1 MNNQM
6 TVKQLLKLC
15 QEEVKKG
22 NGDKFIVVADDNEGN
37 GYHGMFYGFT
47 DAIEVKEGLK
57 VFGSS
62 LEDEIYDSCYTKPEE
77 IIILG

>member
-22 NGDKFIVVADDNEGN
+22 NGNKFIVVADDNEGN
-37 GYHGMFYGFT
+37 GYHGMFYGFS
-47 DAIEVKEGLK
+47 DAMEMEADLQEYGDSIENQ
-57 VFGSS
+57 
-62 LEDEIYDSCYTKPEE
+62 IYDSCYTKPEE

>member
-1 MNNQM
+1 MNRQM

-22 NGDKFIVVADDNEGN
+22 NGDKFIVIADDNEGN

-47 DAIEVKEGLK
+47 DAMEMEEDLQY
-57 VFGSS
+57 FGDSVENQIS
-62 LEDEIYDSCYTKPEE
+62 DSCYTKLEE

>member
-6 TVKQLLKLC
+6 TVKQLLKFC

-37 GYHGMFYGFT
+37 GYHGMFYGFS
-47 DAIEVKEGLK
+47 DAMEMEAEAQ
-57 VFGSS
+57 VFGNSI
-62 LEDEIYDSCYTKPEE
+62 EGDIYDSCHTKPEE

>member
-1 MNNQM
+1 M

-22 NGDKFIVVADDNEGN
+22 NGDKFIVIADDNEGN

-47 DAIEVKEGLK
+47 DAMEMEEVLQN
-57 VFGSS
+57 FGES
-62 LEDEIYDSCYTKPEE
+62 LEHLVCDSCYDKPEE

>member
-1 MNNQM
+1 MNRQM

-37 GYHGMFYGFT
+37 GYHGMFYGFS
-47 DAIEVKEGLK
+47 DAMEMERDAQL
-57 VFGSS
+57 FGHSI
-62 LEDEIYDSCYTKPEE
+62 EDEIYDSCYTKPEE

>member
-37 GYHGMFYGFT
+37 GYHGMFYGFS
-47 DAIEVKEGLK
+47 DAMEMEADLQQYGDSVENQ
-57 VFGSS
+57 
-62 LEDEIYDSCYTKPEE
+62 IYDSCHTKPEE

>member
-1 MNNQM
+1 MNRQM
-6 TVKQLLKLC
+6 TVRKLLELC
-15 QEEVKKG
+15 KEEIKKG

-47 DAIEVKEGLK
+47 SAYDLDRELK
-57 VFGSS
+57 TFGDSV
-62 LEDEIYDSCYTKPEE
+62 ENQIYDSCYTNPEE

>member
-1 MNNQM
+1 MNSQM
-6 TVKQLLKLC
+6 TVKKLLKLC

-47 DAIEVKEGLK
+47 DAIELEADLK
-57 VFGSS
+57 DFGDSV
-62 LEDEIYDSCYTKPEE
+62 ENQIYDSCYTNPEE

>member
-37 GYHGMFYGFT
+37 
-47 DAIEVKEGLK
+47 V
-57 VFGSS
+57 
-62 LEDEIYDSCYTKPEE
+62 YTKIDCYSEWDVKS
-77 IIILG
+77 

>member
-6 TVKQLLKLC
+6 TVNELLKLC
-15 QEEVKKG
+15 QEEVMKG

-37 GYHGMFYGFT
+37 GYHGMFYGFS
-47 DAIEVKEGLK
+47 DAMELEAQSQAFGGSIEN
-57 VFGSS
+57 
-62 LEDEIYDSCYTKPEE
+62 EIYDSCHTKPEE